1 MDFSWSELFVII
13 ALAIILI
20 GPNEIPGLM
29 VTLGRIVRR
38 LQYMRYAISQQFDDI
53 MRDADIDEIRKS
65 VNFEASDDTD
75 EAAEDRPEDVLPPEE
90 LESKKD
96 RGDHE

>member
-1 MDFSWSELFVII
+1 MMDFSWSELFVII

-20 GPNEIPGLM
+20 GPDEIPGLM

-38 LQYMRYAISQQFDDI
+38 LQYMRFAITQQFDDI
-53 MRDADIDEIRKS
+53 MRDADLDEIRKS

-75 EAAEDRPEDVLPPEE
+75 EAEEDDPHDVLPPEE
-90 LESKKD
+90 LEKGD
-96 RGDHE
+96 RD